1 MFKKTRLPM
10 IKRILTFIVSQSF
23 YRGREH
29 EFWKLF
35 KIILIANT
43 FVLLILSQ
51 TAVFAANIYVPDDYS
66 TIQAAVD
73 ASSPDDTIIIRDGTY
88 IENVEIYKNLTIKS
102 ESGAGKTIVQAA
114 NSEYHV
120 FEVIADYVNISGLTI
135 MGAMGRIGNIAG
147 INICQFNHCIISDN
161 NISENSYGIILR
173 YSNDNTITKNN
184 IGWSRYYGIFL
195 IVSNNNIVM
204 KNNISTY
211 QSDKISLPSFGSSVG
226 LFLGR
231 SSDNIIYLNNFK
243 NPVKNSRCDSSET
256 NIWNSPSKITY
267 TYKGKTYTKN
277 LGNYWEDYK
286 GIDANVDIIGDTPY
300 IIKSLNKDR
309 RPLMQSFKNYIEG
322 GVSPEKE
329 KISLHYSV
337 SQFIPESSTGTAF
350 FLPVIESVE
359 YQAYFPWVASYI
371 DTAWSIIL
379 PITFYVT
386 NSENVPISGAQI
398 FMGQQKL
405 GLTDSNGE
413 FTYKYVVRI
422 PNRENKLVNLP
433 FSAKK
438 NETSSSI
445 NIDFSWS
452 VLQTTSIDIATN
464 KDYEK
469 YKEVLYKYEYFKPNI
484 PLPKD
489 FFLLKPFLP
498 LLKTVYDLKKGPKIG
513 DQIDIFLIE
522 HRIVGKEPAAWA
534 YWEQIK
540 RGKDIFYFATG
551 WIISPED
558 KQRILDTY
566 FLIKKA

>member
-1 MFKKTRLPM
+1 MFKERSLLM
-10 IKRILTFIVSQSF
+10 IKRILPFIVGQSF
-23 YRGREH
+23 YQGREH
-29 EFWKLF
+29 KFWNLF

-73 ASSPDDTIIIRDGTY
+73 ESSLDDTIIIRDGTY

-102 ESGAGKTIVQAA
+102 ESGAEKTIVQAA

-120 FEVIADYVNISGLTI
+120 FDVIADYVNINGFTISGTD
-135 MGAMGRIGNIAG
+135 AREKAG
-147 INICQFNHCIISDN
+147 IFLDNVEYCIISN
-161 NISENSYGIILR
+161 NIISENSRGINLN
-173 YSNDNTITKNN
+173 YSNNNTITNN
-184 IGWSRYYGIFL
+184 NVNTNHLRGIL
-195 IVSNNNIVM
+195 LEDSNNNTIT
-204 KNNISTY
+204 NNNVNFNNLKKRWTHGICLVASNGN
-211 QSDKISLPSFGSSVG
+211 S
-226 LFLGR
+226 
-231 SSDNIIYLNNFK
+231 IYLNNFTK
-243 NPVKNSRCDSSET
+243 NGQNIYYAGFETTCIWDST
-256 NIWNSPSKITY
+256 SKITY
-267 TYKGKTYTKN
+267 TYKGNTYTN
-277 LGNYWEDYK
+277 DLGNYWDDYT
-286 GIDANVDIIGDTPY
+286 GTDADGDGIGDTPY
-300 IIKSLNKDR
+300 SMGNRNKDR
-309 RPLMQSFKNYIEG
+309 RPLMQPFENYIEG